1 MEASSRG
8 CAVIIT
14 KKGGLKEAVTNPLII
29 NKLNEKT
36 LFNAI
41 DKLISNTNLRKSL
54 QKKSL
59 KNFYLTNEFI
69 SKKIDH
75 YRENTIKS

>member
-1 MEASSRG
+1 MR
-8 CAVIIT
+8 
-14 KKGGLKEAVTNPLII
+14 
-29 NKLNEKT
+29 KT

-41 DKLISNTNLRKSL
+41 DKLISNTSLRKSL

-69 SKKIDH
+69 SKKIDN
-75 YRENTIKS
+75 YRENIIKS